1 MEWSEVTSSKS
12 SHPEIT
18 TEPLKEVT
26 HFGKTID
33 IESYETIRVNLN
45 KLRVDNEIQQ
55 KEKEKKEN
63 PEKKE
68 NEKIEETQKVWMH

>member
-1 MEWSEVTSSKS
+1 MTFGVK
-12 SHPEIT
+12 
-18 TEPLKEVT
+18 LK
-26 HFGKTID
+26 
-33 IESYETIRVNLN
+33 NQ
-45 KLRVDNEIQQ
+45 RVDNEIQQ

>member
-18 TEPLKEVT
+18 TEPLKEVPQ
-26 HFGKTID
+26 FGKTID

-45 KLRVDNEIQQ
+45 KQRVDNEIQQ

-68 NEKIEETQKVWMH
+68 NEKIEEMQKVWMH

>member
-1 MEWSEVTSSKS
+1 MEWSEVTSSES

-18 TEPLKEVT
+18 TEPLKEVLQ
-26 HFGKTID
+26 FGKTID

-45 KLRVDNEIQQ
+45 KQRVDNEIQQ